1 MKWSVIVEWATIAGA
16 AVGGAIAIAGD
27 LIGQISARKQAA
39 KQRRETLEDA
49 QRIREQTRED
59 EHLKGLQQRERQAE
73 EKIVASILS
82 KRVSIVAPLGDELN
96 QQEITKRALDI
107 GIELYIESVHILDSE
122 LRKRLETCGMIL
134 DMATTP
140 TADLNKRPLN
150 EIVVIVRNNIFLWL
164 GASLRGQVI
173 PPPSEEWVNLVSGLD
188 DAVSQWKSWLKQ
200 SGYEFGTFSV
210 SWSPSVE

>member
-1 MKWSVIVEWATIAGA
+1 MEWATIAGA

-82 KRVSIVAPLGDELN
+82 NRVSIVAPLGVELN

-107 GIELYIESVHILDSE
+107 AIELYIESVHILDSE

-140 TADLNKRPLN
+140 TVDLNKRPLN

-164 GASLRGQVI
+164 GASLRGQAI

-200 SGYEFGTFSV
+200 SGYAFSTFSV
-210 SWSPSVE
+210 SWPRRPSDFGSR

>member
-1 MKWSVIVEWATIAGA
+1 MEWATIAGA
-16 AVGGAIAIAGD
+16 AVGGAIAIIGD

-49 QRIREQTRED
+49 QRIREQARED
-59 EHLKGLQQRERQAE
+59 ERLKELQQRARQAE

-82 KRVSIVAPLGDELN
+82 NRVSIVDPLGGELN
-96 QQEITKRALDI
+96 RQEITKGALDI
-107 GIELYIESVHILDSE
+107 CIELWVESVHILDDE

-140 TADLNKRPLN
+140 TVDLNKRPLN
-150 EIVVIVRNNIFLWL
+150 EIVVIVRSNVFSWL
-164 GASLRGQVI
+164 GASLRKQAI
-173 PPPSEEWVNLVSGLD
+173 PPPSEEWMSLVSGLD

-200 SGYEFGTFSV
+200 SGYNFNTFSV
-210 SWSPSVE
+210 SWSRPGE

>member
-122 LRKRLETCGMIL
+122 LRKRLETCG
-134 DMATTP
+134 
-140 TADLNKRPLN
+140 
-150 EIVVIVRNNIFLWL
+150 
-164 GASLRGQVI
+164 
-173 PPPSEEWVNLVSGLD
+173 
-188 DAVSQWKSWLKQ
+188 
-200 SGYEFGTFSV
+200 
-210 SWSPSVE
+210 